1 MSYNVQPLRTQQEI
15 NDFLF
20 CLRRNK
26 NANRDVFLFL
36 IGINSGLRMSDIVKL
51 QKKDIISSK
60 NPRIVE
66 KKTGKTRILYLSS
79 LQDLIQDYTKDLEPE
94 DYLFPS
100 TKGNHLKVN
109 TVYQMFQKVAKLLGR
124 DDIGTHTLRKTFGYH
139 YYKKTKDVATLMEIF
154 GHSSEKITK
163 RYIGINEDEI
173 SETLLNFRLGFWLYY
188 PKTWS
193 DSRTIAPR
201 WAFIIFIANKISAAD
216 IERTNP
222 DKRI

>member
-1 MSYNVQPLRTQQEI
+1 MKSCICFVRGETISMSYNVQPLRTQQEI

-26 NANRDVFLFL
+26 NAERDVFLFL

-51 QKKDIISSK
+51 KKKDVISSK

-66 KKTGKTRILYLSS
+66 QKTGKTRILYLSS
-79 LQDLIQDYTKDLEPE
+79 LQELIQDYTKDLEPE

-100 TKGNHLKVN
+100 TKGGHVEVN

-173 SETLLNFRLGFWLYY
+173 SETLLNFRLGF
-188 PKTWS
+188 
-193 DSRTIAPR
+193 
-201 WAFIIFIANKISAAD
+201 
-216 IERTNP
+216 
-222 DKRI
+222 

>member
-1 MSYNVQPLRTQQEI
+1 MKSCICFVRGETISMSYNVQPLRTQQEI

-26 NANRDVFLFL
+26 NADRDVFLFL

-51 QKKDIISSK
+51 KKKDVISSK

-66 KKTGKTRILYLSS
+66 QKTGKTRILYLSS
-79 LQDLIQDYTKDLEPE
+79 LQELIQDYTKDLEPE

-100 TKGNHLKVN
+100 AKGGHLEVN
-109 TVYQMFQKVAKLLGR
+109 TVYQMFQKVAALLDR

-173 SETLLNFRLGFWLYY
+173 SETLLNFRLGF
-188 PKTWS
+188 
-193 DSRTIAPR
+193 
-201 WAFIIFIANKISAAD
+201 
-216 IERTNP
+216 
-222 DKRI
+222 

>member
-1 MSYNVQPLRTQQEI
+1 MKSCIRFVRGETISMSYNVQPLRTQQEI

-26 NANRDVFLFL
+26 NAERDVFLFL

-51 QKKDIISSK
+51 KKKDVISSK

-66 KKTGKTRILYLSS
+66 QKTGKTRILYLSS
-79 LQDLIQDYTKDLEPE
+79 LQELIQDYTKDLKPE

-100 TKGNHLKVN
+100 TKGGHLEVN
-109 TVYQMFQKVAKLLGR
+109 TVYQMFQKVAALLDR

-173 SETLLNFRLGFWLYY
+173 SETLLNFRLGF
-188 PKTWS
+188 
-193 DSRTIAPR
+193 
-201 WAFIIFIANKISAAD
+201 
-216 IERTNP
+216 
-222 DKRI
+222 

>member
-1 MSYNVQPLRTQQEI
+1 MGYNVQPLRSQQEI

-26 NANRDVFLFL
+26 NAERDVFLFL

-51 QKKDIISSK
+51 K
-60 NPRIVE
+60 

-79 LQDLIQDYTKDLEPE
+79 LQDLIHGYTAPLDPE
-94 DYLFPS
+94 AYLFPT
-100 TKGNHLKVN
+100 TKDGHLEIN

-173 SETLLNFRLGFWLYY
+173 SETLLNFRLGF
-188 PKTWS
+188 
-193 DSRTIAPR
+193 
-201 WAFIIFIANKISAAD
+201 
-216 IERTNP
+216 
-222 DKRI
+222 

>member
-1 MSYNVQPLRTQQEI
+1 MKSCIRFVRGETISMTYNVQPLRTQQEI

-26 NANRDVFLFL
+26 NAERDVFLFL

-51 QKKDIISSK
+51 KKKDVISSK

-66 KKTGKTRILYLSS
+66 QKTGKTRILYLSS
-79 LQDLIQDYTKDLEPE
+79 LQELIQDYTKDLKPE

-100 TKGNHLKVN
+100 TKGGHLEVN
-109 TVYQMFQKVAKLLGR
+109 TIYQMFQKVAALLDR

-173 SETLLNFRLGFWLYY
+173 SETLLNFRLGF
-188 PKTWS
+188 
-193 DSRTIAPR
+193 
-201 WAFIIFIANKISAAD
+201 
-216 IERTNP
+216 
-222 DKRI
+222 

>member
-1 MSYNVQPLRTQQEI
+1 MKSCITFVRGEGFLMSYNVQPLRTQHEI

-20 CLRRNK
+20 GLRRNK
-26 NANRDVFLFL
+26 NAKRDVFLFL

-51 QKKDIISSK
+51 KKKDILSAK

-66 KKTGKTRILYLSS
+66 QKTGKTRILYLSS
-79 LQDLIQDYTKDLEPE
+79 LQDLIQEYTKDLEAD

-100 TKGNHLKVN
+100 TKGGHLEVN

-154 GHSSEKITK
+154 GHSSETITK

-173 SETLLNFRLGFWLYY
+173 SETLLNFRLGF
-188 PKTWS
+188 
-193 DSRTIAPR
+193 
-201 WAFIIFIANKISAAD
+201 
-216 IERTNP
+216 
-222 DKRI
+222 

>member
-1 MSYNVQPLRTQQEI
+1 MKSCIRFVRGETSSMSYNVQPLRTQQEI

-26 NANRDVFLFL
+26 NADRDVFLFL

-51 QKKDIISSK
+51 KKKDVISSK

-66 KKTGKTRILYLSS
+66 QKTGKTRILYLSS
-79 LQDLIQDYTKDLEPE
+79 LQELIQDYTKDLEPE

-100 TKGNHLKVN
+100 TKGGHLEVN
-109 TVYQMFQKVAKLLGR
+109 TVYQMFQKVAALLDR

-173 SETLLNFRLGFWLYY
+173 SETLLNFRLGF
-188 PKTWS
+188 
-193 DSRTIAPR
+193 
-201 WAFIIFIANKISAAD
+201 
-216 IERTNP
+216 
-222 DKRI
+222 

>member
-1 MSYNVQPLRTQQEI
+1 MYLFCERRGLLNELQRQPLRTQQEI

-26 NANRDVFLFL
+26 NTERDVFLFL

-51 QKKDIISSK
+51 KKQDLISSK
-60 NPRIVE
+60 NPRIIE

-79 LQDLIQDYTKDLEPE
+79 LQDLIQEYEKDLDPE

-100 TKGNHLKVN
+100 TKGGHLEVN
-109 TVYQMFQKVAKLLGR
+109 MVYQMFQKVAKLLGR

-173 SETLLNFRLGFWLYY
+173 SETLLNFRLGF
-188 PKTWS
+188 S
-193 DSRTIAPR
+193 HE
-201 WAFIIFIANKISAAD
+201 NK
-216 IERTNP
+216 
-222 DKRI
+222 

>member
-26 NANRDVFLFL
+26 NAERDVFLFL

-51 QKKDIISSK
+51 KKKDVISSK

-66 KKTGKTRILYLSS
+66 QKTGKTRILYLSS
-79 LQDLIQDYTKDLEPE
+79 LQELIQDYTKDLEPE

-100 TKGNHLKVN
+100 TKGGHV
-109 TVYQMFQKVAKLLGR
+109 R

-173 SETLLNFRLGFWLYY
+173 SETLLNFRLGF
-188 PKTWS
+188 
-193 DSRTIAPR
+193 
-201 WAFIIFIANKISAAD
+201 
-216 IERTNP
+216 
-222 DKRI
+222 

>member
-1 MSYNVQPLRTQQEI
+1 M
-15 NDFLF
+15 
-20 CLRRNK
+20 
-26 NANRDVFLFL
+26 
-36 IGINSGLRMSDIVKL
+36 
-51 QKKDIISSK
+51 
-60 NPRIVE
+60 
-66 KKTGKTRILYLSS
+66 SS

-100 TKGNHLKVN
+100 TKGGHLEVN

>member
-1 MSYNVQPLRTQQEI
+1 MKSCICFMRGETISMSYNLQPLRTQQEI

-26 NANRDVFLFL
+26 NAERDVFLFL

-79 LQDLIQDYTKDLEPE
+79 LQDLIQDYTKELEPE

-100 TKGNHLKVN
+100 TKSGHLEVN
-109 TVYQMFQKVAKLLGR
+109 TVYQMFQKVATLLDR

-173 SETLLNFRLGFWLYY
+173 SETLLNFRLGF
-188 PKTWS
+188 
-193 DSRTIAPR
+193 
-201 WAFIIFIANKISAAD
+201 
-216 IERTNP
+216 
-222 DKRI
+222 

>member
-26 NANRDVFLFL
+26 NAERDVFLFL

-51 QKKDIISSK
+51 KKKDVISSK

-66 KKTGKTRILYLSS
+66 QKTGKKRILYLSS
-79 LQDLIQDYTKDLEPE
+79 LQELIQDYTKDLKPE

-100 TKGNHLKVN
+100 TKGGHLEVN
-109 TVYQMFQKVAKLLGR
+109 TVYQMFQKVAALLDR

-173 SETLLNFRLGFWLYY
+173 SETLLNFRLGF
-188 PKTWS
+188 
-193 DSRTIAPR
+193 
-201 WAFIIFIANKISAAD
+201 
-216 IERTNP
+216 
-222 DKRI
+222 

>member
-1 MSYNVQPLRTQQEI
+1 MESCIFFVRGETISMSYNVQPLRTQQEI

-26 NANRDVFLFL
+26 NAERDVFLFL

-51 QKKDIISSK
+51 KKKDVISSK

-66 KKTGKTRILYLSS
+66 QKTGKTRILYLSS
-79 LQDLIQDYTKDLEPE
+79 LQELIQDYTKDLKPE

-100 TKGNHLKVN
+100 TKGGHLEVN
-109 TVYQMFQKVAKLLGR
+109 TVYQMFQKVAALLDR

-173 SETLLNFRLGFWLYY
+173 SETLLNFRLGF
-188 PKTWS
+188 
-193 DSRTIAPR
+193 
-201 WAFIIFIANKISAAD
+201 
-216 IERTNP
+216 
-222 DKRI
+222 

>member
-1 MSYNVQPLRTQQEI
+1 MKSCICFVRGEHISMSYNVQPLRTQQEI

-26 NANRDVFLFL
+26 NAERDVFLFL

-100 TKGNHLKVN
+100 TKGGHLEVN
-109 TVYQMFQKVAKLLGR
+109 TVYQMFQKVAAVLDR

-173 SETLLNFRLGFWLYY
+173 SETLVNFRLGF
-188 PKTWS
+188 
-193 DSRTIAPR
+193 
-201 WAFIIFIANKISAAD
+201 
-216 IERTNP
+216 
-222 DKRI
+222 

>member
-1 MSYNVQPLRTQQEI
+1 MKSCILFVRGETISMSYNVQPLRTQQEI

-26 NANRDVFLFL
+26 NAERDVFLFL

-51 QKKDIISSK
+51 KKKDVISSK

-66 KKTGKTRILYLSS
+66 QKTGKTRILYLSS
-79 LQDLIQDYTKDLEPE
+79 LQELIQDYTKDLEPE

-100 TKGNHLKVN
+100 TKGGHVEVN

-173 SETLLNFRLGFWLYY
+173 SETLLNFRLGF
-188 PKTWS
+188 
-193 DSRTIAPR
+193 
-201 WAFIIFIANKISAAD
+201 
-216 IERTNP
+216 
-222 DKRI
+222 